1 MTSRKLSVA
10 ALVAGTSLFCLPV
23 LAQMGTTNPQGTTQ
37 GTGTTSGSMGT
48 PRTTGPANPPGT
60 MQGTTQGTGTT
71 PGTMG
76 TPRATMGTQDTMQGG
91 SMQGGTMQGTPR
103 MRGEAGERQ
112 MTECLNMAAA
122 QGGNYAA
129 CR

>member
-10 ALVAGTSLFCLPV
+10 AFLAGTALFCLPS
-23 LAQMGTTNPQGTTQ
+23 LAQTGSTNPQGITQ
-37 GTGTTSGSMGT
+37 GTGTTPGSMGT
-48 PRTTGPANPPGT
+48 PRTTGPANSPGT

-76 TPRATMGTQDTMQGG
+76 TPRAAMGTQNTMQG
-91 SMQGGTMQGTPR
+91 SSVQGGTMQGAPR
-103 MRGEAGERQ
+103 MRGAAGERQ